1 MAAVTA
7 GAPRTM
13 DLGLHGPA
21 PARTT
26 GPVAADRSPAAAR
39 PDRTVRSWPLLLLA
53 APAAAEVWSGWAGI
67 AHKTGFGLVSPLP
80 GILPSLHLDTSITL
94 PVGVEAYAAYA
105 LRAWLAREHSIS
117 DQTRRFARWSAICS
131 DIILSF
137 RVSQACDLRCPVVD
151 SVADGTLAA

>member
-39 PDRTVRSWPLLLLA
+39 QDRTVRSWPLLLLA
-53 APAAAEVWSGWAGI
+53 APAAAEVWSGWVGI
-67 AHKTGFGLVSPLP
+67 AHKTGLAWSPR
-80 GILPSLHLDTSITL
+80 
-94 PVGVEAYAAYA
+94 Y
-105 LRAWLAREHSIS
+105 RASCRPCTW
-117 DQTRRFARWSAICS
+117 TR
-131 DIILSF
+131 
-137 RVSQACDLRCPVVD
+137 
-151 SVADGTLAA
+151 